1 MRNKRHIRI
10 APSILD
16 ADFGHLADELAML
29 EDAGAD
35 MIHLDIMDG
44 HFVPNLSIG
53 VPIVA
58 SVRQLTRLPL
68 DAHLMIDDPLKYAE
82 PFVKA
87 GADLV
92 TFHVEVTKN
101 PSEVVR
107 HIRSLGVKVGVSLN
121 PGTEASAVF
130 DILSGVDLV
139 LVMTV
144 WPGFG
149 GQKFI
154 AACVEKIAALA
165 EKMRPDQMLQVD
177 GGINAETAR
186 TVAAAG
192 ANTLVAGK
200 AIIAAS
206 DPKQALRD
214 IRAAAESALAERP

>member
-1 MRNKRHIRI
+1 LDDNGPIQI

-16 ADFGHLADELAML
+16 ADFGRLGEQLALL
-29 EDAGAD
+29 ETAGAD

-58 SVRQLTRLPL
+58 SVRKYTKLTL
-68 DAHLMIDDPLKYAE
+68 DAHLMIEDPLKYAE

-87 GADLV
+87 GADLI
-92 TFHVEVTKN
+92 TFHAEVAKKPTKIVE
-101 PSEVVR
+101 
-107 HIRSLGVKVGVSLN
+107 HIRSLGAKVGVSIN
-121 PGTEASAVF
+121 PGTEATAVY
-130 DILSGVDLV
+130 DILPEVDLV

-154 AACVEKIAALA
+154 SECVPKVSALA
-165 EKMRPDQMLQVD
+165 ERMRPDQLLQVD

-186 TVAAAG
+186 TVVSAG

-200 AIIAAS
+200 AIIGAP
-206 DPKQALRD
+206 DPEQALHD
-214 IRAAAESALAERP
+214 IRKAAEAALAART